1 MISNV
6 NFAPPFPGFA
16 HTVLP
21 LFIVDSEDHISQSA
35 GNATLFGRSLEVS
48 LSPVWAQVALGCLH
62 DGNGLLIPEQWEA
75 DSLGGHWFR

>member
-1 MISNV
+1 MVPTAANRSS
-6 NFAPPFPGFA
+6 FC
-16 HTVLP
+16 
-21 LFIVDSEDHISQSA
+21 SA
-35 GNATLFGRSLEVS
+35 GRELLLGNATLFGRSLEVS